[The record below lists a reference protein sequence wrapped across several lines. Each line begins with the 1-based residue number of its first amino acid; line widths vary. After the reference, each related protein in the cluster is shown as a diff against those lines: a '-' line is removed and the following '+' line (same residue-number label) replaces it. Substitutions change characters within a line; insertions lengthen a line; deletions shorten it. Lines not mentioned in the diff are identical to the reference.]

1 MEDSV
6 VLFESPEAGTIRL
19 NTEAISHLSAAF
31 AEADDADLKLA
42 IFSLIQKHSDYVLS
56 TSDKILCKQKL
67 HLTQIK

>member
-19 NTEAISHLSAAF
+19 NTEAISHLSTAF

-42 IFSLIQKHSDYVLS
+42 IFSLIQKHSDYVLA

-67 HLTQIK
+67 HLTKVK